1 MGTSFKRKKVLDTDS
16 GMSSTPMTPLTG
28 KEGSDSSMTP
38 QSQAL
43 TVKLNMISKE
53 QSKDSDS
60 VSSKKAVSTCS
71 TKAIKGNSE
80 TSSSASSHCDLKDN
94 QDMDSGKNDK
104 KESSEEGYG
113 YVSAQAN
120 LKSKTQVTS
129 EQQESNSTSS
139 NDEDMGRKRNVTPH
153 TNLQKPRP
161 KKKVISAAE
170 KRELRRKK
178 LIERSKSKRLKV
190 WSDIRFRS
198 FNIYLKCIFQVK
210 ALVHHVP
217 TDEDIADLLK
227 EFTVDFL
234 LKGYSSLVTDLRLQL
249 MSDENPDI
257 DKSHFLWLITY
268 FLKFASQLEVEL
280 EQIG

>member
-1 MGTSFKRKKVLDTDS
+1 
-16 GMSSTPMTPLTG
+16 MTPLTG

-53 QSKDSDS
+53 QQKDTESI
-60 VSSKKAVSTCS
+60 SSKKAVSTCS

-80 TSSSASSHCDLKDN
+80 TSSSASSHCDLKDS
-94 QDMDSGKNDK
+94 QDMDISGKNDHHHK

-120 LKSKTQVTS
+120 LKPKTQVTS

-161 KKKVISAAE
+161 KKKIISAAE

-190 WSDIRFRS
+190 
-198 FNIYLKCIFQVK
+198 
-210 ALVHHVP
+210 
-217 TDEDIADLLK
+217 
-227 EFTVDFL
+227 
-234 LKGYSSLVTDLRLQL
+234 SS
-249 MSDENPDI
+249 N
-257 DKSHFLWLITY
+257 
-268 FLKFASQLEVEL
+268 
-280 EQIG
+280 